1 MTLEKPDYLHGR
13 DREWATLSAFATDP
27 AMGARLALVYGRRR
41 QGKTMLLE
49 ALARA
54 GGGFVFTGL
63 PLTARQN
70 LVRLSRAYAAF
81 TGEVATA
88 FADWEQAVD
97 ALMRLGERS
106 DQPCLVVLDEFQYLM
121 DGEPALPGFIQL
133 ALEPLGRAQTR
144 SRTRLVLCG
153 SALHVMRGLLGGS
166 APLRGRASREVMI
179 RPFGFRDSADF
190 WDLSADPQLAFQT
203 HALLGGT
210 PAYRGMAGAAP
221 SSVQDFGRWVAEA
234 PLADTSALFREG
246 AVILHED
253 PELSDVGLYYAV
265 LGAIARGSCRRGEIA
280 AALGR
285 SDQSLAHPL
294 TVLEHTQLIERVD
307 DAFRQRR
314 PVYRITEPVI
324 RLHQLLIAPHEPELV
339 GGAAQQVW
347 EENADTVTS
356 KIYGPHFE
364 EIARQWALWHASPET
379 LGARASAVLSATLAC
394 RLHQQGHEL
403 DVVAIRRQPYDR
415 DAVLA
420 IGEVKSTAKP
430 VGDGDLERLDHLR
443 ELIPADRYEEPP
455 RLLLFA
461 RHGFTREL
469 RQSAASRR
477 DVELVDA
484 ERLYTGG

>member
-1 MTLEKPDYLHGR
+1 MKPDDLHDR
-13 DREWATLSAFATDP
+13 DREWAALTDFATDP

-54 GGGFVFTGL
+54 CGGFVFTGL
-63 PLTARQN
+63 PLSARQN
-70 LVRLSRAYAAF
+70 LVRFSRAYAAF
-81 TGEVATA
+81 TGDVATA
-88 FADWEQAVD
+88 FQDWEQAVE
-97 ALMRLGERS
+97 AIMRLGERS
-106 DQPCLVVLDEFQYLM
+106 GGPRLVVLDEFQYLM
-121 DGEPALPGFIQL
+121 GGEPALPGLIQL
-133 ALEPLGRAQTR
+133 ALEPLGRAQTS

-179 RPFGFRDSADF
+179 RPFGFRDSAAF
-190 WDLSADPQLAFQT
+190 WGLDHNPHLAFQT
-203 HALLGGT
+203 HSLLGGT
-210 PAYRGMAGAAP
+210 PAYRGMAGSAP
-221 SSVQDFGRWVAEA
+221 ESVDDFGAWVAHA

-265 LGAIARGSCRRGEIA
+265 LGAIARGSYRRGEIA

-314 PVYRITEPVI
+314 AVYRITEPMI
-324 RLHQLLIAPHEPELV
+324 RLHQLLIGPNEPELV
-339 GGAAQQVW
+339 GGAPLQVW
-347 EENADTVTS
+347 EENADTVTA

-364 EIARQWALWHASPET
+364 ELARQWTRWHASPAT
-379 LGARASAVLSATLAC
+379 LGARASAVLSATVAC
-394 RLHQQGHEL
+394 RVHQQGHEL
-403 DVVAIRRQPYDR
+403 DVVAIRRQPF
-415 DAVLA
+415 DANVVLA
-420 IGEVKSTAKP
+420 IGEVKSTVKP
-430 VGDGDLERLDHLR
+430 VGDGDLDRLDHLR
-443 ELIPADRYEEPP
+443 ELVPPDRYEEPP
-455 RLLLFA
+455 RLLIFS

-469 RQSAASRR
+469 QRSAAARR
-477 DVELVDA
+477 DVELVDLG
-484 ERLYTGG
+484 RLYTGE